1 MMRSRLAGGGKMRMP
16 TRSFKEIMNPL
27 GSARITQMSDFLK
40 VFCPLAK
47 ICPDIGGQIE

>member
-1 MMRSRLAGGGKMRMP
+1 MP
-16 TRSFKEIMNPL
+16 TRSFKEIMNPP